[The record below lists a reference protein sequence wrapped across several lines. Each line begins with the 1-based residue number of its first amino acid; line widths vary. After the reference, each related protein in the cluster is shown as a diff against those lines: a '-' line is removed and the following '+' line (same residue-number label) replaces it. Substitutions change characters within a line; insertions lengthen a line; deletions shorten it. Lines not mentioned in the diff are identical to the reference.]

1 MGGNE
6 AKVQPGQ
13 SYRRSGGL
21 SARTASVRFRPA
33 ISPTLFEDDRLP
45 FRIAPPCD
53 SVFSF
58 NHALLTERKDSVN
71 GTGVASWC
79 GAKHYDTIE

>member
-1 MGGNE
+1 MNDQLVSLEEYHPLDYKNHCRQITISMGGNE

-21 SARTASVRFRPA
+21 SARTASVSFRPA

-45 FRIAPPCD
+45 FRDCP
-53 SVFSF
+53 S
-58 NHALLTERKDSVN
+58 L
-71 GTGVASWC
+71 
-79 GAKHYDTIE
+79 

>member
-21 SARTASVRFRPA
+21 SARQQHETTYKIEEKGKEGRRPM
-33 ISPTLFEDDRLP
+33 SLLP
-45 FRIAPPCD
+45 LWYI
-53 SVFSF
+53 V
-58 NHALLTERKDSVN
+58 
-71 GTGVASWC
+71 
-79 GAKHYDTIE
+79 I

>member
-21 SARTASVRFRPA
+21 SARTASVGFALRSHRPCLKM
-33 ISPTLFEDDRLP
+33 TGYLFV
-45 FRIAPPCD
+45 IAPPCD

-58 NHALLTERKDSVN
+58 NHALLTENKDSVN
-71 GTGVASWC
+71 GTGIGFMVWGEAL
-79 GAKHYDTIE
+79 

>member
-13 SYRRSGGL
+13 SSRRSGGL
-21 SARTASVRFRPA
+21 STRTASVRFRPA
-33 ISPTLFEDDRLP
+33 ISPTLFEDDRHL
-45 FRIAPPCD
+45 FVIASPCN

-58 NHALLTERKDSVN
+58 NHALLTENKDSVN
-71 GTGVASWC
+71 GTGLGFMVWGEAL
-79 GAKHYDTIE
+79 KIL

>member
-1 MGGNE
+1 MKDLLVSLEEYHPSVYNYHCRQITISMGGNE

-45 FRIAPPCD
+45 FRDCT
-53 SVFSF
+53 S
-58 NHALLTERKDSVN
+58 L
-71 GTGVASWC
+71 
-79 GAKHYDTIE
+79 